1 VADQLYRV
9 EVRYA
14 KTTGTPKVRLMWQ
27 SNSQELQ
34 VISTESLFN
43 LQYIDAVP
51 HSFNVKPAESDPSH
65 TLFEQ
70 TSGLEDAVVNVEEVH
85 ILTVRDAFGN
95 LKQDQVDRITV
106 TLDHTTDRTI
116 SVDATVQAIADA
128 KYQVSFTLTKVGSYS
143 MKIYF
148 TDSLMHTAQSGL
160 EVSCRAS
167 SADPQFTVLHGDAIT
182 NAVAGELHS
191 FTVTLFDEGN
201 NQLSK
206 GGDTLAVSFTP
217 GTAEIEIVD
226 QMNGVYEVKYRIEQS
241 GTYTLDVVT
250 NYATEAK
257 KTSQVI
263 AVHAQ
268 ESMLTSLISY
278 AEIVDVQSEQT
289 VQVDV
294 FDRFTNKFLR
304 PLDLILSV
312 SQGSAHQIYGTFTN
326 TVENS
331 YEATFTIPEGT
342 ESESNCGEYRL
353 AAYSLAQGLE
363 AKYFTN

>member
-1 VADQLYRV
+1 
-9 EVRYA
+9 
-14 KTTGTPKVRLMWQ
+14 
-27 SNSQELQ
+27 
-34 VISTESLFN
+34 
-43 LQYIDAVP
+43 
-51 HSFNVKPAESDPSH
+51 
-65 TLFEQ
+65 
-70 TSGLEDAVVNVEEVH
+70 
-85 ILTVRDAFGN
+85 
-95 LKQDQVDRITV
+95 
-106 TLDHTTDRTI
+106 
-116 SVDATVQAIADA
+116 
-128 KYQVSFTLTKVGSYS
+128 